1 MQMPLRGRRLLVAAL
16 LVAAA
21 LATGLTSELALG
33 RKKDKPS
40 ATSMDDHK
48 RAVHALNR
56 LTFGPRP
63 GEVDR
68 VAHMGVDQWI
78 ELELHPDKI
87 DDSALDA
94 RLAPFRT
101 LRMGTKEIVENFP
114 PNQLIKQIA
123 DGKASMPRDPT
134 KRAVYEAQLQ
144 RYEDKQERKNEK
156 HEASKPSTA
165 GDAQDS
171 PGLCR
176 DGACPVSPD
185 HANASAPLDDPG
197 QMLRRSDSDS
207 DSDSAKDKSD
217 KQEQRRQAN
226 LKTQELLDLPADE
239 RMKEILQMSPED
251 RRALATTNKG
261 ARADALLEG
270 MSAQQK
276 ETVLALNNPEQVVVS
291 ELTQAKLLRAIYSER
306 QLDEV
311 MTDFW
316 INHFNVFINKGADRY
331 LLTSYERDAIRPHV
345 LGKFEDLLVAT
356 AKSPAMMFYLDN
368 WLSVGPNSEIALGI
382 APHQRGYYRPSNRP
396 RKRASGLNENYGR
409 ELMELHTL
417 SVNGGYSQQDVTEV
431 AKVFTGWTLEQP
443 KKGADFRF
451 EARMHEPGDKIVL
464 GHRIKQSGEN
474 EGLEVLHLL
483 AHNPKTAHFISQ
495 KLAMRFVSDNP
506 PPALVDR
513 MTQTFLKKDGDIREV
528 LRTMFQSPEFW
539 SPDAYRAKVK
549 TPLEFVVS
557 AVRAS
562 GAEVDDART
571 LAGTL
576 NNMGMMPYG
585 MMPPTGYSMKAET
598 WVNSSA
604 LLGRMNFALGLAA
617 GKIRGVKVDPATL
630 GQETAVTGSDNSP
643 DKEAPVDPQQALAT
657 LENSLLAGDISKQTH
672 DTISK
677 QLEDPTISQRRLDD
691 PKRPPNVA
699 AITGLI
705 LGSPEF
711 QRR

>member
-1 MQMPLRGRRLLVAAL
+1 MEIPLRERRWLVAGAL
-16 LVAAA
+16 FVAVALTTQLA
-21 LATGLTSELALG
+21 LA
-33 RKKDKPS
+33 RKKDKS
-40 ATSMDDHK
+40 TGTTARTQMDEQK

-63 GEVDR
+63 GDVER
-68 VAHMGVDQWI
+68 VISMGVDKWI

-114 PNQLIKQIA
+114 PEQVIKQIA
-123 DGKASMPRDPT
+123 DGKASLPRDPT

-144 RYEDKQERKNEK
+144 RYEDKQERKQ
-156 HEASKPSTA
+156 EAAGSAAAVVPTSEPTSEPRSAAPKAPS
-165 GDAQDS
+165 
-171 PGLCR
+171 LVCR

-185 HANASAPLDDPG
+185 DDSAQPA
-197 QMLRRSDSDS
+197 DSD
-207 DSDSAKDKSD
+207 
-217 KQEQRRQAN
+217 QMQRRREERRLAN
-226 LKTQELLDLPADE
+226 LKTQELLDLPADK
-239 RMKEILQMSPED
+239 RMKEILQMSPEE
-251 RRALATTNKG
+251 RRMLAATNKG
-261 ARADALLEG
+261 AKADALTEG
-270 MSAQQK
+270 MSPQQK
-276 ETVLALNNPEQVVVS
+276 ETVEALSNPGQVVVN
-291 ELTQAKLLRAIYSER
+291 ELTQAKLVRAIYSER

-316 INHFNVFINKGADRY
+316 FNHFNVFINKGAARY

-356 AKSPAMMFYLDN
+356 AKSPAMLFYLDN
-368 WLSVGPNSEIALGI
+368 WLSVGPNSEIALGT
-382 APHQRGYYRPSNRP
+382 APRGPGNRP
-396 RKRASGLNENYGR
+396 RKGKRGSGLNENYGR

-443 KKGADFRF
+443 KKGGDFHF
-451 EARMHEPGDKIVL
+451 EPAMHEPGDKIVL
-464 GHRIKQSGEN
+464 GHRIKEN
-474 EGLEVLHLL
+474 AEKEGLEVLHLL

-513 MTQTFLKKDGDIREV
+513 MAQTFLKKDGDIREV
-528 LRTMFQSPEFW
+528 LRTLFKSPEFW
-539 SPDAYRAKVK
+539 SPEAYRAKVK

-557 AVRAS
+557 AARAS
-562 GAEVDDART
+562 GAEVDDARA
-571 LAGTL
+571 LVNTL
-576 NNMGMMPYG
+576 NTMGMMPYG
-585 MMPPTGYSMKAET
+585 MMPPTGYSMKADV

-617 GKIRGVKVDPATL
+617 GKIRGVKVDAASL
-630 GQETAVTGSDNSP
+630 LAETGAAGSHAVGSNVAGS
-643 DKEAPVDPQQALAT
+643 DKEAPPDAQLELAAL
-657 LENSLLAGDISKQTH
+657 EDSLLSGDISRQTH

-677 QLEDPTISQRRLDD
+677 QLDDPKISQRRLDD